1 VRLYPFKDSIRCK
14 NCALGT
20 NVQAHKSAGVFQTA
34 IHTQTQEERHTSS
47 ICLRLCFSMNTVI
60 PRKILNKNLLYEQYY
75 TRASKSSDKEHDIKP
90 LSENGDIGDATI
102 IQQ

>member
-1 VRLYPFKDSIRCK
+1 
-14 NCALGT
+14 
-20 NVQAHKSAGVFQTA
+20 
-34 IHTQTQEERHTSS
+34 
-47 ICLRLCFSMNTVI
+47 MNTVI

-102 IQQ
+102 IQQYLEFCDKWIYEL